1 MASSAA
7 PAGELSLC
15 FAHVSAPKA
24 GDVERKAVNELVV
37 RRTERFE
44 CEQVYEGS
52 DHARCFADMFG
63 LELEPGADRPEVLRA
78 AVEDAMS
85 VAVLFLGAYDQSKPA
100 LFHGRGGAAD
110 AADDCGCVG
119 WFGENL
125 LQLLHEKRTG
135 MSAGGASHEWELRVS
150 CVELFD
156 ECLSDLLAPEN
167 TELRARLDPARGHVV
182 VGAERR
188 VLRSPA
194 DVREVVRRA
203 RANRTTLTLPMG
215 GAAESSC
222 ALFEFELEQR
232 EADDAAGAG
241 AHAPRVAESRVLLVD
256 LPSTHHLVTPA
267 AELVVQHG
275 PTLNKALFAF
285 GDVVRALSSPST
297 AQAAPFARSTLT
309 TLLQDV
315 LGGDAIVV
323 GLACVASGQPGVS
336 SATMQLLR
344 ELARAS
350 HFPTSKNKTYAHGL
364 LLKYRTAL
372 DRALDRAS
380 DADRPARAGGD
391 AEGTGAL
398 LEERLRSLEHQLTS
412 AQLDCN
418 TAKEDGVKVYKV
430 LELFK
435 AKYTQLVDEK
445 ATQAKEL
452 IEAEEAKLSVARAL
466 LDIKMEHGQQ
476 TEKFEGE
483 KYELKSELLTAKN
496 EICELEIKLQDAVK
510 LSGDSSARAE
520 QAARESDEMR
530 ADAQA
535 LRSKMAAASESLAAA
550 EATKVDVQSELLTLV
565 AKCEK
570 LSSENGALQAAAQRD
585 AASASGAQKSL
596 SGLREREAQLEAELQ
611 RERVTH
617 EDTRAAK
624 IKAELEL
631 ERAHVGFEQ
640 KRLDHD
646 RSTAEFL
653 REKDGEII
661 EARRASEQELQRLR
675 AEKEQ
680 MTETL
685 KALGSEKR
693 HEERRARDLETE
705 LQRKK
710 ADAAEAASAA
720 DAARAQLEE
729 LRTKFRERLVE
740 QLVPEDAAGDDAGD
754 AGGGA
759 AAARDGASAS
769 AASSSIIE
777 SYAQRE
783 RALTSELEATSAAQ
797 RELLRKNR
805 LLYDT
810 CARLRD
816 ELEDTSG
823 KPAPI
828 PSEAELTVPKSDE
841 EFAAEAEASQ
851 LQARLHETQTEL
863 SLQQQKALQVADTF
877 QQMIKSLEART
888 HALTEEKARLAA
900 DGARLTEELRLYKD
914 KASIEK
920 LESSQAGLAQQLSSL
935 ESTLATSNGDL
946 AHQYGAGGGGDD
958 ASALRARMA
967 QQQRELSLKTDE
979 CLQLKQQLSDAR
991 AEAQQ
996 LRRRLKS
1003 EGAGGGADPAQLA
1016 EAEKRNYALMS
1027 RNAALEE
1034 ELRQYREY
1042 MKATVARYQQALKGK
1057 DISL

>member
-1 MASSAA
+1 M
-7 PAGELSLC
+7 
-15 FAHVSAPKA
+15 
-24 GDVERKAVNELVV
+24 
-37 RRTERFE
+37 
-44 CEQVYEGS
+44 
-52 DHARCFADMFG
+52 
-63 LELEPGADRPEVLRA
+63 
-78 AVEDAMS
+78 
-85 VAVLFLGAYDQSKPA
+85 
-100 LFHGRGGAAD
+100 
-110 AADDCGCVG
+110 
-119 WFGENL
+119 
-125 LQLLHEKRTG
+125 
-135 MSAGGASHEWELRVS
+135 
-150 CVELFD
+150 
-156 ECLSDLLAPEN
+156 
-167 TELRARLDPARGHVV
+167 
-182 VGAERR
+182 
-188 VLRSPA
+188 
-194 DVREVVRRA
+194 
-203 RANRTTLTLPMG
+203 
-215 GAAESSC
+215 
-222 ALFEFELEQR
+222 
-232 EADDAAGAG
+232 
-241 AHAPRVAESRVLLVD
+241 
-256 LPSTHHLVTPA
+256 
-267 AELVVQHG
+267 
-275 PTLNKALFAF
+275 
-285 GDVVRALSSPST
+285 
-297 AQAAPFARSTLT
+297 
-309 TLLQDV
+309 
-315 LGGDAIVV
+315 
-323 GLACVASGQPGVS
+323 
-336 SATMQLLR
+336 
-344 ELARAS
+344 
-350 HFPTSKNKTYAHGL
+350 
-364 LLKYRTAL
+364 
-372 DRALDRAS
+372 
-380 DADRPARAGGD
+380 
-391 AEGTGAL
+391 
-398 LEERLRSLEHQLTS
+398 
-412 AQLDCN
+412 
-418 TAKEDGVKVYKV
+418 YKV

-570 LSSENGALQAAAQRD
+570 LTSENGALQAAAQRD

-920 LESSQAGLAQQLSSL
+920 LESSQAGLAQQLNTLESSL
-935 ESTLATSNGDL
+935 HTSH
-946 AHQYGAGGGGDD
+946 A
-958 ASALRARMA
+958 ASAAPQVWTTSPQRGRSCGRPRLSCWRLFSCRPTRTLRHRRKLPPRAR
-967 QQQRELSLKTDE
+967 RTGRWISLW
-979 CLQLKQQLSDAR
+979 R
-991 AEAQQ
+991 AEVLTTPRTTAA
-996 LRRRLKS
+996 RS
-1003 EGAGGGADPAQLA
+1003 
-1016 EAEKRNYALMS
+1016 S
-1027 RNAALEE
+1027 RVRAPCCS
-1034 ELRQYREY
+1034 R
-1042 MKATVARYQQALKGK
+1042 
-1057 DISL
+1057 

>member
-1 MASSAA
+1 MRRER
-7 PAGELSLC
+7 PA
-15 FAHVSAPKA
+15 
-24 GDVERKAVNELVV
+24 
-37 RRTERFE
+37 RR
-44 CEQVYEGS
+44 EQ
-52 DHARCFADMFG
+52 R
-63 LELEPGADRPEVLRA
+63 
-78 AVEDAMS
+78 
-85 VAVLFLGAYDQSKPA
+85 
-100 LFHGRGGAAD
+100 D
-110 AADDCGCVG
+110 AA
-119 WFGENL
+119 
-125 LQLLHEKRTG
+125 
-135 MSAGGASHEWELRVS
+135 AA
-150 CVELFD
+150 
-156 ECLSDLLAPEN
+156 A
-167 TELRARLDPARGHVV
+167 
-182 VGAERR
+182 
-188 VLRSPA
+188 
-194 DVREVVRRA
+194 RA
-203 RANRTTLTLPMG
+203 RAREPLPDEQEQDVR
-215 GAAESSC
+215 ARACCSST
-222 ALFEFELEQR
+222 
-232 EADDAAGAG
+232 
-241 AHAPRVAESRVLLVD
+241 APR
-256 LPSTHHLVTPA
+256 ST
-267 AELVVQHG
+267 
-275 PTLNKALFAF
+275 
-285 GDVVRALSSPST
+285 
-297 AQAAPFARSTLT
+297 ARST
-309 TLLQDV
+309 
-315 LGGDAIVV
+315 
-323 GLACVASGQPGVS
+323 
-336 SATMQLLR
+336 
-344 ELARAS
+344 AR
-350 HFPTSKNKTYAHGL
+350 PT
-364 LLKYRTAL
+364 RTG
-372 DRALDRAS
+372 R
-380 DADRPARAGGD
+380 ARAGGD

-398 LEERLRSLEHQLTS
+398 LEERLRSLEHQLTT

-740 QLVPEDAAGDDAGD
+740 QLVPEDADGGGGDDGGD

-920 LESSQAGLAQQLSSL
+920 LESSQAGLAQQLSTL

-946 AHQYGAGGGGDD
+946 AHQYGAGGGGD
-958 ASALRARMA
+958 AALRAA
-967 QQQRELSLKTDE
+967 REDGAAA
-979 CLQLKQQLSDAR
+979 AR
-991 AEAQQ
+991 ALAQDGRVPPAQAAAQRRARRGPAAPEAPQERGRRRRRGSGAARRGREAQLRAHVAQ
-996 LRRRLKS
+996 RRARRGAAAVPRRR
-1003 EGAGGGADPAQLA
+1003 
-1016 EAEKRNYALMS
+1016 
-1027 RNAALEE
+1027 
-1034 ELRQYREY
+1034 
-1042 MKATVARYQQALKGK
+1042 MKATVARYQA
-1057 DISL
+1057 